1 MRKTFTLFLT
11 MILVVLTLGSQ
22 TMSAQTV
29 LLQEGFDE
37 GMLPAGWTIVD
48 ADGDGY
54 GWDATFL
61 YQHNPS
67 AAQNGDGFIAS
78 ASYLNDV
85 GALSPDNWLVSPAIN
100 IPSGLTELTFWVKG
114 QAANY
119 AAENYSVYVA
129 SSNMVSSFAATVP
142 VLTGTTTSYW
152 EQKTVDLSAFAGQTV
167 YIAFRHHNTTDMY
180 WLDMDEVE
188 VKAYFGQ
195 IISVNP
201 DMLDFGYVPLSQERI
216 KTIAIKGYNLS
227 TPIVS
232 TAVTPFSVSS
242 DSVNYGATA
251 VLNAIGGVLYVKFAP
266 VVADSLTEVL
276 LLSSDTLSKIVAV
289 TGNGVDCSLSR
300 PLPYLED
307 FNTIPPI
314 CWNIISQ
321 QDETWKYFYY
331 DSQTWAT
338 CVGGEDNKTEQLETC
353 VFDFSQDAH
362 PLLKFYF
369 MSNYN
374 YVSNGSVDFKI
385 YVSTDGGNTYLSN
398 PVWKLSQFGY
408 FDAWTSTMAKVDL
421 TSLAGQSAV
430 KFKFSYEGALCQV
443 LFGNMEMRNVLIS
456 PEKIVYVKQN
466 ASGTGDGSSWDN
478 AMDDI
483 QNAINLA
490 SLLDST
496 QVWAAGGIYNGD
508 TTAVNAFTM
517 VEGVN
522 VYGGFT
528 GVEPANFDL
537 SQRNFETNATVLD
550 GQNARRVLYQP
561 SAFSIQTVWDGFTIQ
576 NGYTTGSGGGAYLY
590 GNGKLNHCVIKNNA
604 SDGYAGG
611 VYANYNSIVTNSK
624 ITNNSSSYYGGGVY
638 ARNATVSHCQI
649 CNNTSNYG
657 GGVYAYYN
665 SLVTNSLISNNTAV
679 YSGGGVYNSESNMVN
694 STIVRNIA
702 NHGSGIYNSY
712 GGDLTNSIV
721 WGNGTNFD
729 NNIVGDINCT
739 YSAVEGVRSGENNI
753 LLNAHLLQNPL
764 FVNPTSASGASCS
777 AANADWHLQQGSI
790 CVNKGNNA
798 IVTEDHDLDGTA
810 RIKRD
815 TVDLGCYESD
825 YYGIP
830 SSDMQFCLLEL
841 QIGANTY
848 MENVANPSWLEIYAG
863 DEVLPFYTFSQTRCS
878 YDSRKETILVLQDDS
893 LRIVWHDPD
902 PVNHYGWFK
911 LYDPSSQRMVAFK
924 NSGVNIADGEIA
936 TYVSDCGSTC
946 KEEDKCPLHISLTRT
961 LNSSNYSYYV
971 NVMVDNFLFANLSIN
986 PYSSRLDTT
995 LWFCPDRR
1003 VEVMTGQGGDDFT
1016 CTVTD
1021 AFGREE
1027 SGSGWPSYGNS
1038 NVCQQQCKIILNIG
1052 SRNYLEE
1059 VNDPW
1064 LEIYAG
1070 DEDSPFYSFNRSWSN
1085 GGQIIPV
1092 SVPANVPLRFV
1103 WHEPDTLNYS
1113 SWCTIY
1119 GPSGNILVEK
1129 QAYTMANNNNLL
1141 TYTTTCGNDS
1151 INGIVYVK
1159 QNGSGSGASWE
1170 DARSSIQDA
1179 VLLALTHNADVW
1191 VAAGTYYGDTMA
1203 PNAFTMMEGVNVYG
1217 GFEGNEPADYDLSL
1231 RDFEANASVLDG
1243 LHARRVLYQANSFNS
1258 NTTWDGFTIQ
1268 NGYTTSSGGG
1278 AYLTNRGK
1286 LSHCIIRNNRAYNGG
1301 GVYAYSSATVSN
1313 CLIAN
1318 NTASNYGGGVYNY
1331 YSTII
1336 NATVVRNTANI
1347 GSGIYGSSGGTL
1359 KNSIVWGN
1367 GSSLVNNVSGNIT
1380 CSYSAVEGGISGE
1393 YNILLSE
1400 NIQQEPLFVHPT
1412 QASGASDTIP
1422 NGDWHLQ
1429 QGSVCINRGNNAVV
1443 TGIVDLDGVARIKRD
1458 TVDMGCYET
1467 DFYSSP
1473 VFTPNYTNIIYVTQN
1488 GAGTQTGENWENATS
1503 SISFALAVARTFNA
1517 DVWVAS
1523 GIYYGDTTAESAF
1536 IMVEG
1541 VNVYGGFSGN
1551 EPADYNLLQRD
1562 FETNTTVLDGR
1573 NARRVLYQPSSF
1585 NTLTTW
1591 DGFAIQ
1597 NGQTTGYGGG
1607 AYLNN
1612 EGKLSRCVIR
1622 NNIAYNGG
1630 GVYAYYGVVSN
1641 CLISNN
1647 TASYGGGVYAYYYSC
1662 VSNCLISNNTATSSG
1677 GGVYDYYATITNST
1691 IVRNMAYNGAGI
1703 YGGNQGNLTNSIVWG
1718 NGTNEFNNITGSI
1731 TCSYSA
1737 IEGGFAGVQNIM
1749 LSDFFQQTPQFVHP
1763 SLISGASDTTSNVDW
1778 HLQQGSICINRGNN
1792 SFVIDSIDLDGVARV
1807 RRDTVDMG
1815 CYESDFYSSPTV
1827 DLNYSSIIYVTQN
1840 GSGAQ
1845 TGENWENATS
1855 SISFALAVA
1864 RTFNADVWVATGI
1877 YYGDTTAYYAFSVGD
1892 SVGIY
1897 GGFAGNEPA
1906 DYDLSLRDF
1915 DANTTILDGQ
1925 HAQSVL
1931 SIGVQSVCDG
1941 FTIQNGKS
1949 SGSGGGVY
1957 MGSSLLTNC
1966 KITHNEAPNGWGGG
1980 VLCTGGTV
1988 SNCILEYNDCGR
2000 SGGGVYCYNKTS
2012 VSGCEVL
2019 NNTAGWGGGIYA
2031 HGQSSVEKCNII
2043 NNVSR
2048 NYGGGVGVYEASHI
2062 SNSVVSHNRSERFGG
2077 GIWVSDATVWNC
2089 LVSNNTDSVGG
2100 GITVYD
2106 NGVIVSTTIAKNLS
2120 TSEGAGVYC
2129 FNIAD
2134 VTLINSIVFGNVS
2147 NGISSNL
2154 FGDISCSYSAI
2165 EGGYSG
2171 DSIITLDAENPPL
2184 FVNPSLTVGAGDST
2198 ANVDWHL
2205 QQGSSCINRGLNS
2218 AVTDSLDLDGTAR
2231 IKRDTVDM
2239 GCYESDYYSAPPT
2252 GYDSIIYVTV
2262 TGAGMHSG
2270 KSWSNATSSIEEA
2283 QALAITHNAVV
2294 WVAAGTYYGDTTSSN
2309 AFTMVEGVNVYGGFA
2324 GNEPA
2329 NYDLSQRD
2337 FVANETVLDGDSA
2350 RRVLYQSANF
2360 NTETKWNGFTIR
2372 NGQISGNGAGAYLLK
2387 KAALSQCKIQN
2398 NTSTNGSGGGVYVS
2412 NGRLTDCDVVGNTC
2426 YNYGGGVYAYG
2437 STILGCRIESNHTT
2451 YSGSYGGG
2459 GGMYAYSSSVTGC
2472 QIIGNTS
2479 SSYSYGGGVYA
2490 SSGNNIVS
2498 CQIINNTAGGYGGG
2512 VYTNSSNNKIVSCR
2526 ISRNQSSYSGG
2537 GIYLSGSYTPYTQ
2550 VRNCLVD
2557 NNSVVSTSTS
2567 YGGGGIAGSGTVVNT
2582 TIVRNT
2588 AKGDGAGVNGSTSTT
2603 LQNCIVWGNERNGV
2617 VNNLN
2622 GSSIVCNHCAI
2633 EDGYAGEG
2641 TVLLDRT
2648 CLPLFVNPS
2657 IMAGISDST
2666 VNVDWHLQNG
2676 SVCVNRGDNSFVSD
2690 SLDMDGSVRIKHD
2703 TVDVGCYE
2711 SDYYSVPV
2719 TLYDSI
2725 IYVTVTGAG
2734 AHSGNSWANATSSI
2748 EEAQA
2753 LAITHNAVV
2762 WVAAGIY
2769 YGDTTSGR
2777 AFTMRDGVNVYGG
2790 FAGNEPAG
2798 YDLSLRDFETNAT
2811 ILDGMN
2817 ARQVLYQPFEF
2828 SSQTEWNGFT
2838 IRNGRTSGSGAGAY
2852 LLKKAALSQCKI
2864 QNNTSTN
2871 GSGGGV
2877 YASYALVEEC
2887 EIIGNT
2893 CRNSGGGVYATY
2905 STVSDCGISGNST
2918 MYGSSS
2924 YGGGG
2929 VYANYST
2936 VTGCQIIGNT
2946 STSYGGGVYA
2956 SYSNKIFSCQI
2967 INNTSSSGS
2976 GGGVYVY
2983 SNGYNQTID
2992 YCEISHNQSSY
3003 SGGGIQ
3009 MSYTQVRNC
3018 LLDNN
3023 TAGTNTSTNYG
3034 GGGISGSGTVVNTTI
3049 VRNSSPGDGA
3059 GVNGSSST
3067 TLTNCIVW
3075 GNERNGAANN
3085 INGSN
3090 VNCSYS
3096 AVEGGYPGT
3105 EMTLLDGTNLPLF
3118 ANPSLTAGSS
3128 DSTANVDWHLQN
3140 GSVCINK
3147 GDNAAVTDSLDLDGT
3162 ARIKRD
3168 TVDLG
3173 CYESDYYSVPIT
3185 EYDSIIYVTVT
3196 GAGTHSGNSWANA
3209 LSSIEEAQALAM
3221 THNAVVWVAA
3231 GTYYGDTTAANA
3243 FTMRDGVNVYGG
3255 FAGIE
3260 PANFDLSQRD
3270 FQTNTTVLDGQN
3282 ARRVL
3287 YQPFEFNNRTEWNGL
3302 TIQHGN
3308 TSGGGAGAYLQK
3320 NAVSSQC
3327 RIQDN
3332 VSTNGSGGGVYASY
3346 ALVEECEIIGNTCRN
3361 SGGGVYST
3369 NSTVLDCDISG
3380 NSTTYGSS
3388 SYGGG
3393 GVYASSSNVRGCRI
3407 IDNFSNS
3414 YGGGVYVNQSNTLAR
3429 CEISGNISNR
3439 YGGGVYV
3446 YSSGYNQTIA
3456 HCEITHNRSS
3466 YSGGGIYLSSSCQVR
3481 NCLVANNTV
3490 TNTSSNYVGGG
3501 IYGSGMVLN
3510 TTIVRNSS
3518 PGDGAGV
3525 NGSSSTTLTNCIV
3538 WGNERNGAANNIN
3551 GSNVNCSYSAVEGG
3565 YPGTEMTLLDGTN
3578 LPLFANPSL
3587 TAGSSDSTAN
3597 VDWHLQNGSV
3607 CINKGDNA
3615 AVTDSLDLDG
3625 TARIKRDTVD
3635 LGCYESDYYSAP
3647 ITVYDSIIYVT
3658 VTGAGTHSGNSWAN
3672 ATSSIEEAQALAQT
3686 YNAVVWVAAGTY
3698 YGDTTATNAF
3708 TMRDGVNVYGG
3719 FAGNEPAGYD
3729 LSLRDF
3735 ETNATILDGQSA
3747 RRVLY
3752 QPFDFNT
3759 ETEWNGFVIR
3769 NGNTLEDGAGA
3780 YIRANSL
3787 VRYCVFR
3794 NNTTLAS
3801 GGGVCVE
3808 IPVTNGYQSRIEQ
3821 SVFTNNTA
3829 GNNGGA
3835 ISLNTAYTWGET
3847 SVIRIFNCLI
3857 SNNTAGRYGGGVNRL
3872 GSGRCRIYNTTIAR
3886 NRSGSGGGGANEST
3900 LTNCI
3905 VWGNERNGAP
3915 DNVGGNLTCSHSAI
3929 EGGHEG
3935 DSIIVLNDINRPLFV
3950 NPSLTAG
3957 ASDSTANVDWHLQQ
3971 GSVCINRGDNSVVT
3985 DSLDLDGTDRI
3996 KRDTVDLGCYESDYY
4011 SVPVLY
4017 CTTVYGEFAATA
4029 CDSYTWNDQVY
4040 SHSGDYQQTFPLANG
4055 CDSIVTLHLTVNHSV
4070 TNYEYLTVCASDLP
4084 YLYGDTLLDISTP
4097 QSLTIS
4103 SQLLT
4108 QNGCDSTVILF
4119 LTVTPSTVGNFAAMT
4134 PTNNY
4139 PVSAYPIRFTW
4150 DAVENASN
4158 YDLYVWPVGELQPQ
4172 QPTASHIHGT
4182 SYSLSSLANRGAYQW
4197 FMTAY
4202 NACDTSVSTARQFTL
4217 NVTPTLTVNTNNP
4230 VDMGEVQLNGARSI
4244 WFQVN
4249 GIALDSVISYQLT
4262 GSDSAAFALVPTA
4275 AWDSLRGGRMQ
4286 LAFHPTAAQAEYTA
4300 QMTFYSDALV
4310 RTFTIKGYL
4319 ADYLTFTTY
4328 VDTNIYAMDSEI
4340 PIHGRVTNPLN
4351 EPVAGLEVEVYV
4363 NVMDYVRT
4371 FPAISDANGQF
4382 TVMFTPQHSEAGYY
4396 TVGSRRAGG
4405 NSTAVH
4411 DDFNIPGMMLASSD
4425 WILWEPTIDQPDTGV
4440 IAVRNR
4446 SQIPLTNIQ
4455 VTPVSLPNGC
4465 TVQFVPLNL
4474 AGLSTGELQY
4484 TVRGTQVSTGSN
4496 YEEARLNAICE
4507 EGAAMDFTA
4516 WYYCLPQRADLDVTP
4531 TSLTTTMTKGNS
4543 KVVDFKIYNNGTGPT
4558 GNIFVSLPDV
4568 PWMSVVGSDTL
4579 PSLAV
4584 HDSAYVSIRLSADST
4599 TALVRYTGNLVINCE
4614 RGEGVSIPYSITAI
4628 SDSTGTLLV
4637 DVTDE
4642 YTWNTNGGHG
4652 PHLAGAN
4659 VTVKGYYSLETVAT
4673 GVTDANGHFV
4683 VNDLPEGWY
4692 KLIVRADKHEEYQN
4706 NLYVTADDTN
4716 RQDIFIQFQAITYSW
4731 EVVPTDIQDEYT
4743 YELNAKFE
4751 THVPKPVIVLN
4762 MPEDIPELAVGES
4775 YTFNYV
4781 LTNHGLVAAFDV
4793 RLFVP
4798 ENTNYSFSPLYDRL
4812 DSLPAQTSIVIPCV
4826 MSRPA
4831 PTRSANANRSNL
4843 SNRSG
4848 SGRGSC
4854 PQLLVTKAYSYYT
4867 CAGEHYPIW
4876 SYVIRNAG
4884 NIPCSFT
4891 PSVATPTPSLPST
4904 PSSSGHGGAYG
4915 DIYLFPVITPLTV
4928 CECKDDTLRDTT
4940 YVTKADTFLF
4950 INGTDDYNYI
4960 VVYDTFVVVCTNI
4973 IICNTGEITYYCD
4986 TLDADEFYNGGSSGG
5001 SGGDNSGDNPG
5012 DNPGGDED
5020 DNPTGTCEP
5029 QVSLLW
5035 GSGDSYFNQLL
5046 VNRDYE
5052 VKGVVADGT
5061 SIMIIQV
5068 RSECV
5073 FEQPVWILEYQ
5084 GQSDSRY
5091 TGTILSERRTND
5103 HLLEFVYKAPEE
5115 FPMNVH
5121 KEYKVN
5127 FVFGVAAGD
5136 SMYTKIV
5143 PISIIRPPVLMVHGL
5158 NGNDKC
5164 FDVLNN
5170 SLKNN
5175 YYNWQLQK
5183 VDYKSRSLESF
5194 QTNLNVVQNNI
5205 RDCFTYVIS
5214 NRYVVSKADV
5224 VGHSMGGIL
5233 ARLHVQYVNN
5243 NNIHKIITLNTPHS
5257 GSSGAN
5263 LIMSN
5268 WLVGT
5273 IACGMFND
5281 VGHYLGGLFGHC
5293 NLNAVNDLQVDSY
5306 AIRNYLNNPNV
5317 LYRMNG
5323 IPVHAIS
5330 TTSIVTDENV
5340 DRIRNNEYVSVAL
5353 AILKI
5358 AAMYDKR
5365 ASLANDAISVGF
5377 DLAPCVITTFS
5388 HNLFGEQNDLVVS
5401 RTSQRGG
5408 LIGNCQTNFDGDFD
5422 YCHMESPDN
5431 PRVINKIKE
5440 LLNKPVSDSVFC
5452 KTGFHPDM
5460 IHYPSTSETMSY
5472 VDCILSSEETH
5483 GYSDYRERRLIN
5495 NRNSVMANQMDS
5507 SVQITASYDDYSR
5520 ELSMICNH
5528 SNNIRHITI
5537 VSVLQS
5543 GEVLADM
5550 SDSLVANV
5558 PATYRGPV
5566 VIFAIGQTD
5575 EEDVVMDSTV
5585 IVVNDY
5591 GSTPQNISFV
5601 EDTLYLVEGETIYP
5615 SLECAWSNGDTTY
5628 VTPTYSSDSSIV
5640 SIQNGTITGNHA
5652 GTTLLTAH
5660 FEGLTA
5666 SIPVVVYGWDIGGDN
5681 NGGSNG
5687 QDNGAD
5693 SLTHNTLCASVT
5705 VQFSQTMT
5713 MTREAFEGT
5722 LTIDNGHE
5730 SQPMQNIDVNF
5741 VIKDEGG
5748 TDCTNLFQI
5757 NILSYNN
5764 MTGTNGNASLDA
5776 QNQGSIVVQFVPTKQ
5791 AAPTMPKQYSF
5802 GGSFSFIDPFT
5813 GESMT
5818 YNLYPVDIMVNPSPD
5833 LYVNYFMQRD
5843 ILGDD
5848 PLTEDRIEP
5857 IIPAELGV
5865 IIHNRGAGTAKN
5877 VLLETAEPE
5886 IIDNEKGLAIDFA
5899 MYGAALNGNERQL
5912 GLMEIPFGNIEPG
5925 RTGVGEWWFTS
5936 TLLGHFVSYEAHVI
5950 HNNSFGNPDL
5960 SLVSSLDIHPLI
5972 HTVYAYG
5979 NLDDGINDFL
5989 VDDVEDSRNYPDSLY
6004 FSNGSRT
6011 AVATADSI
6019 GFDHYVTP
6027 SDTIVILTLDPSRI
6041 GWNYGQTWDPGRG
6054 QYELISCTRN
6064 SDHQEIPLSN
6074 VWQSHVTLP
6083 VGADPIYENK
6093 LHIVDTLSNDLPT
6106 TYTLVFSGFAVTI
6119 AGNEAI
6125 CDGENAT
6132 LTASGASSY
6141 SWSTGDTTETV
6152 VVNPTATTTYMVTGT
6167 NSEGRSTTATF
6178 TLTVNHPTTEQIEAT
6193 VFESF
6198 TWNGQTYTT
6207 SGDYTQTFTAANG
6220 CDSVVMLHLTIMD
6233 DSLIHLPELHVTS
6246 ISHSDLRGGET
6257 ATISWIV
6264 RNDGTAPTPNGA
6276 VWYDRVW
6283 LSVEN
6288 RVAAGDNNPIFL
6300 GEFPNVSAL
6309 APGEYYTQT
6318 QSIDI
6323 PISLSG
6329 SYFLFV
6335 ITDAYDA
6342 YQIYWDSIVPI
6353 PYDPPAYIGANSSHC
6368 SGADCGNY
6376 AGNIILELSEING
6389 FPYYHDNFFYE
6400 LVNIAIPALP
6410 DLKVTTVF
6418 PISRNFFSGTPV
6430 DLSYTVTNDG
6440 NYDTRVSNWQDV
6452 IFVSNHDEFDANAR
6466 VLKTIPHNGL
6476 LLPDS
6481 SYSTTTTV
6489 TVPSEMYGTA
6499 YFYVYTDYYDQV
6511 YEHVGRY
6518 NNVSRSDSVNII
6530 LSPPADLV
6538 PRNILADQT
6547 VSTGATFNFSYEVHN
6562 QGAGEPNHSSWRD
6575 RCYLSADSNSI
6586 TNAVQIA
6593 DDWHYNGLN
6602 AGGSYAV
6609 QHSIAFPSHLTQ
6621 GTYYLFVQADAQN
6634 EVFEYTMEDN
6644 NLARFVQPVVVLKP
6658 DLQIPTLN
6666 VADILHAG
6674 AEASVSYRLANT
6686 GDGAVVNCDVK
6697 DGFYL
6702 SQSPDGS
6709 NATQLPQFTSNT
6721 WLNAH
6726 DSTLKY
6732 QNVMLPSDLQDGTYY
6747 LFARTNID
6755 NALNEANVDN
6765 NRSPIRQVYVNHQQL
6780 PDLVIT
6786 SVTVPDTLTA
6796 GASATFTAT
6805 IFNQGEQTATL
6816 NNLSFQLS
6824 SAATPNDIQSTTE
6837 SVSTGS
6843 PSLAVG
6849 ESTTVTMTIRI
6860 SPAVNNPA
6868 PFTLTVNPNHTVSE
6882 SSYSNNGYAFAHN
6895 VQPYPFDLAV
6905 TDLDAPGQIVS
6916 GEYINVEW
6924 AVQNQGL
6931 VPTHSLPMFMLVNL
6945 QVVSFRSS
6953 NMSQPWHDHIYLSSD
6968 TLLDSNDVQ
6977 IGSYARNHTL
6987 LAGDSY
6993 TANLNCRI
7001 PVASDGNYYV
7011 LVVSDATHVTF
7022 DSQRANN
7029 VMARPI
7035 AVTQSALPDLQ
7046 MDSLM
7051 APNLLA
7057 TSETCQIRYTV
7068 SNRGEHATHDNQWT
7082 DALYLNNTPSL
7093 QNAILLG
7100 SGIHDGQLD
7109 TNSSYTG
7116 LIDVSIPNAWEGA
7129 CYLIGYTDATDQ
7141 IYEMNNI
7148 DNNLFILPVS
7158 VTRPLPCDLTVLPPD
7173 FPPSVNVGEDVQIS
7187 WTLRNVG
7194 LNTAQGQIKEAVY
7207 LSVDSIWS
7215 SDDIMLGSETYAVN
7229 LNANAQVQRSA
7240 TLSLQG
7246 VPVGDYYVVVRSNI
7260 LNALNENSYANNKAV
7275 SLLTMRVDYQ
7285 SLYINQEEH
7294 RQLNSGQSVYYKLVV
7309 GPEYEHQ
7316 TLSCKL
7322 TAPAPNVSNGL
7333 YIAYSSAPSASN
7345 FDWSATMPY
7354 VQEQEILIPSLN
7366 QGTYYI
7372 MATGQT
7378 ANNAVQSVTLL
7389 ATIVDFEIISV
7400 TANSG
7405 ANTGSVTTQIIGA
7418 KFDTIMDFR
7427 LANSNGYL
7435 PAEKVFFHNSTET
7448 YATFNLRDQ
7457 ETGVYDMVAEL
7468 PGGIITV
7475 KGQAFV
7481 VEQGL
7486 PAELLSN
7493 IIAPASVRS
7502 GNTFTV
7508 TIEYGNN
7515 GSADLNISGFL
7526 LVSTNGFPIA
7536 FSSDSLAN
7544 NATELTFETG
7554 EPNGNPDVIRPGYF
7568 ATKTIFVKAN
7578 RVGNINLK
7586 LYPIRRQY

>member
-1 MRKTFTLFLT
+1 MKNVMVNTSVKRLAMAIALVWCVMLGVKAQAVLFHESFDSG
-11 MILVVLTLGSQ
+11 VLPT
-22 TMSAQTV
+22 
-29 LLQEGFDE
+29 
-37 GMLPAGWTIVD
+37 GWTIVD
-48 ADGDGY
+48 ANNDGY
-54 GWDATFL
+54 NWDASFR
-61 YQHNPS
+61 YQQNPS
-67 AAQNGDGFIAS
+67 AAHSGDGMIAS
-78 ASYLNDV
+78 MSSYVYGV
-85 GALSPDNWLVSPAIN
+85 GTITPDNWLISPAIN
-100 IPSGLTELTFWVKG
+100 IPDGAVLTFWIKG
-114 QAANY
+114 QESSSY
-119 AAENYSVYVA
+119 YAENYSVYVA
-129 SSNMVSSFAATVP
+129 SSNNVTELEATTP
-142 VLTGTTTSYW
+142 LLTKSAFNDW
-152 EQKTVDLSAFAGQTV
+152 EEQVVDLSSFAGQTV
-167 YIAFRHHNTTDMY
+167 YIAFRHLGATNIY
-180 WLDMDEVE
+180 WLGLDDVE
-188 VKAYFGQ
+188 VRKPS
-195 IISVNP
+195 ISVSSE
-201 DMLDFGYVPLSQERI
+201 MLDFGQVPLFRERTVPI
-216 KTIAIKGYNLS
+216 MVKGYNLRS
-227 TPIVS
+227 PITVS
-232 TAVTPFSVSS
+232 TTAPFYVSVDSVSF
-242 DSVNYGATA
+242 VNT
-251 VLNAIGGVLYVKFAP
+251 VTIRENGVLFVKYVPTSVSNANSMI
-266 VVADSLTEVL
+266 SLA
-276 LLSSDTLSKIVAV
+276 SDTVLETITVKGS
-289 TGNGVDCSLSR
+289 GVDCSQR
-300 PLPYLED
+300 KVVPYSEQFEGD
-307 FNTIPPI
+307 WFPPV
-314 CWNIISQ
+314 CWNLISQ
-321 QDETWKYFYY
+321 QDKTWTKI
-331 DSQTWAT
+331 SKWAS
-338 CVGGEDNKTEQLETC
+338 CLGSNDNKIEQLETC
-353 VFDFSQDAH
+353 VFDFSQVSNN
-362 PLLKFYF
+362 LL
-369 MSNYN
+369 MSFDFQSNDYYVTYN
-374 YVSNGSVDFKI
+374 YVDLKI
-385 YVSTDGGNTYLSN
+385 YVSKDGGSTYESTPIWTLSSYGSFN
-398 PVWKLSQFGY
+398 S
-408 FDAWTSTMAKVDL
+408 WTTTTAIVDI
-421 TSLAGQSAV
+421 SGLAGESNIR
-430 KFKFSYEGALCQV
+430 FKFSYEGRLCQV
-443 LFGNMEMRNVLIS
+443 VFCNLQIKEIPVS
-456 PEKIVYVKQN
+456 PERVVYVKSGATGSNDGTSWNN
-466 ASGTGDGSSWDN
+466 AFTDL
-478 AMDDI
+478 
-483 QNAINLA
+483 QEAINQVYG
-490 SLLDST
+490 LDSLSIW
-496 QVWAAGGIYNGD
+496 VAAGTYFGD
-508 TTAVNAFTM
+508 TTKTTAFK
-517 VEGVN
+517 VSKSKIIN
-522 VYGGFT
+522 IFGGFA
-528 GVEPANFDL
+528 GDEPANYDL
-537 SQRNFETNATVLD
+537 SMRDFETNATVLD
-550 GQNARRVLYQP
+550 GLHNRQVLYVSSYNPDYPMVFDGFTLQNGVADQGGGAEMYGKVTLSNCIIQYNTSNNSGGGVYCYDANEILNCKICYNHGRYGGGISSYLTDVSNCVICNNLSSYDGGGFSSSHDKVSNCLINNNTSGQSGGGIVSRESEIINTTIVRNTAISNGAGISVGEYSSSNISNSIVWGNMRGDSLDNFYGNGLQCYACAMDGESVGAHAIVINNDNTYPCYVNPSNISGYEDTTSNVDWHLTQWSPCVNRGENMLVSRLKDLDNMPRIQVDTVDMGCYESGYTNTQPYPFEGIVYVTPTGSGTGSGDSWNNAMSSLQDAITLAQSRSCVVWVAAGTYFGNTDSAAMNAFTMINGVNVYGGFAGNEPENYDLSLRDFETNSTILDGQNTRRVLYQK
-561 SAFSIQTVWDGFTIQ
+561 SDFGVETVWDGFTIQ
-576 NGYTTGSGGGAYLY
+576 NGLVRNEAG
-590 GNGKLNHCVIKNNA
+590 
-604 SDGYAGG
+604 GG
-611 VYANYNSIVTNSK
+611 VYLCGNSILKHCLVR
-624 ITNNSSSYYGGGVY
+624 NNEIEGSSCGGGIYAYGSSSHKTKIVQCTVSNNISYSGAGICAHYALIESSRVTHNKSIYYGGGMSTS
-638 ARNATVSHCQI
+638 NCKIINCQI
-649 CNNTSNYG
+649 ANNTSTEAAAG
-657 GGVYAYYN
+657 GIEA
-665 SLVTNSLISNNTAV
+665 NNDTII
-679 YSGGGVYNSESNMVN
+679 NT
-694 STIVRNIA
+694 TIVRNSSAYRDVGAGLSGYARMYNCIMWG
-702 NHGSGIYNSY
+702 NETDGVSNNLRGSGDMVVCSHCAIE
-712 GGDLTNSIV
+712 GG
-721 WGNGTNFD
+721 F
-729 NNIVGDINCT
+729 
-739 YSAVEGVRSGENNI
+739 SGENMV
-753 LLNAHLLQNPL
+753 LLENGSNVVN
-764 FVNPTSASGASCS
+764 FVNPSLSAGVFDST
-777 AANADWHLQQGSI
+777 ANVDWHLAPTSI
-790 CVNKGNNA
+790 FINRGDNSF
-798 IVTEDHDLDGTA
+798 VTDSVDLAGIA

-825 YYGIP
+825 CY
-830 SSDMQFCLLEL
+830 
-841 QIGANTY
+841 
-848 MENVANPSWLEIYAG
+848 
-863 DEVLPFYTFSQTRCS
+863 
-878 YDSRKETILVLQDDS
+878 
-893 LRIVWHDPD
+893 
-902 PVNHYGWFK
+902 
-911 LYDPSSQRMVAFK
+911 
-924 NSGVNIADGEIA
+924 
-936 TYVSDCGSTC
+936 
-946 KEEDKCPLHISLTRT
+946 
-961 LNSSNYSYYV
+961 
-971 NVMVDNFLFANLSIN
+971 
-986 PYSSRLDTT
+986 
-995 LWFCPDRR
+995 
-1003 VEVMTGQGGDDFT
+1003 
-1016 CTVTD
+1016 
-1021 AFGREE
+1021 
-1027 SGSGWPSYGNS
+1027 
-1038 NVCQQQCKIILNIG
+1038 
-1052 SRNYLEE
+1052 
-1059 VNDPW
+1059 
-1064 LEIYAG
+1064 
-1070 DEDSPFYSFNRSWSN
+1070 
-1085 GGQIIPV
+1085 
-1092 SVPANVPLRFV
+1092 SVPMT
-1103 WHEPDTLNYS
+1103 EY
-1113 SWCTIY
+1113 
-1119 GPSGNILVEK
+1119 
-1129 QAYTMANNNNLL
+1129 
-1141 TYTTTCGNDS
+1141 
-1151 INGIVYVK
+1151 NGIVYV
-1159 QNGSGSGASWE
+1159 
-1170 DARSSIQDA
+1170 
-1179 VLLALTHNADVW
+1179 
-1191 VAAGTYYGDTMA
+1191 
-1203 PNAFTMMEGVNVYG
+1203 
-1217 GFEGNEPADYDLSL
+1217 
-1231 RDFEANASVLDG
+1231 
-1243 LHARRVLYQANSFNS
+1243 
-1258 NTTWDGFTIQ
+1258 
-1268 NGYTTSSGGG
+1268 
-1278 AYLTNRGK
+1278 
-1286 LSHCIIRNNRAYNGG
+1286 
-1301 GVYAYSSATVSN
+1301 
-1313 CLIAN
+1313 
-1318 NTASNYGGGVYNY
+1318 
-1331 YSTII
+1331 
-1336 NATVVRNTANI
+1336 
-1347 GSGIYGSSGGTL
+1347 
-1359 KNSIVWGN
+1359 
-1367 GSSLVNNVSGNIT
+1367 
-1380 CSYSAVEGGISGE
+1380 
-1393 YNILLSE
+1393 
-1400 NIQQEPLFVHPT
+1400 T
-1412 QASGASDTIP
+1412 QT
-1422 NGDWHLQ
+1422 
-1429 QGSVCINRGNNAVV
+1429 
-1443 TGIVDLDGVARIKRD
+1443 
-1458 TVDMGCYET
+1458 
-1467 DFYSSP
+1467 
-1473 VFTPNYTNIIYVTQN
+1473 
-1488 GAGTQTGENWENATS
+1488 GAGTRSGNCWANATA
-1503 SISFALAVARTFNA
+1503 SFSHA
-1517 DVWVAS
+1517 
-1523 GIYYGDTTAESAF
+1523 
-1536 IMVEG
+1536 
-1541 VNVYGGFSGN
+1541 
-1551 EPADYNLLQRD
+1551 Q
-1562 FETNTTVLDGR
+1562 
-1573 NARRVLYQPSSF
+1573 
-1585 NTLTTW
+1585 
-1591 DGFAIQ
+1591 
-1597 NGQTTGYGGG
+1597 
-1607 AYLNN
+1607 
-1612 EGKLSRCVIR
+1612 
-1622 NNIAYNGG
+1622 
-1630 GVYAYYGVVSN
+1630 
-1641 CLISNN
+1641 LI
-1647 TASYGGGVYAYYYSC
+1647 
-1662 VSNCLISNNTATSSG
+1662 
-1677 GGVYDYYATITNST
+1677 
-1691 IVRNMAYNGAGI
+1691 
-1703 YGGNQGNLTNSIVWG
+1703 
-1718 NGTNEFNNITGSI
+1718 
-1731 TCSYSA
+1731 
-1737 IEGGFAGVQNIM
+1737 
-1749 LSDFFQQTPQFVHP
+1749 
-1763 SLISGASDTTSNVDW
+1763 
-1778 HLQQGSICINRGNN
+1778 
-1792 SFVIDSIDLDGVARV
+1792 
-1807 RRDTVDMG
+1807 
-1815 CYESDFYSSPTV
+1815 
-1827 DLNYSSIIYVTQN
+1827 
-1840 GSGAQ
+1840 AQ
-1845 TGENWENATS
+1845 T
-1855 SISFALAVA
+1855 
-1864 RTFNADVWVATGI
+1864 
-1877 YYGDTTAYYAFSVGD
+1877 Y
-1892 SVGIY
+1892 
-1897 GGFAGNEPA
+1897 
-1906 DYDLSLRDF
+1906 
-1915 DANTTILDGQ
+1915 
-1925 HAQSVL
+1925 
-1931 SIGVQSVCDG
+1931 
-1941 FTIQNGKS
+1941 
-1949 SGSGGGVY
+1949 
-1957 MGSSLLTNC
+1957 
-1966 KITHNEAPNGWGGG
+1966 
-1980 VLCTGGTV
+1980 
-1988 SNCILEYNDCGR
+1988 
-2000 SGGGVYCYNKTS
+2000 
-2012 VSGCEVL
+2012 
-2019 NNTAGWGGGIYA
+2019 
-2031 HGQSSVEKCNII
+2031 
-2043 NNVSR
+2043 
-2048 NYGGGVGVYEASHI
+2048 
-2062 SNSVVSHNRSERFGG
+2062 
-2077 GIWVSDATVWNC
+2077 
-2089 LVSNNTDSVGG
+2089 
-2100 GITVYD
+2100 
-2106 NGVIVSTTIAKNLS
+2106 
-2120 TSEGAGVYC
+2120 
-2129 FNIAD
+2129 
-2134 VTLINSIVFGNVS
+2134 
-2147 NGISSNL
+2147 
-2154 FGDISCSYSAI
+2154 
-2165 EGGYSG
+2165 
-2171 DSIITLDAENPPL
+2171 
-2184 FVNPSLTVGAGDST
+2184 
-2198 ANVDWHL
+2198 
-2205 QQGSSCINRGLNS
+2205 
-2218 AVTDSLDLDGTAR
+2218 
-2231 IKRDTVDM
+2231 
-2239 GCYESDYYSAPPT
+2239 
-2252 GYDSIIYVTV
+2252 
-2262 TGAGMHSG
+2262 
-2270 KSWSNATSSIEEA
+2270 
-2283 QALAITHNAVV
+2283 NAVV
-2294 WVAAGTYYGDTTSSN
+2294 WVAAGTYYGDTTLNSEN
-2309 AFTMVEGVNVYGGFA
+2309 AFSMVEGVKVYGGFV
-2324 GNEPA
+2324 GNESPE
-2329 NYDLSQRD
+2329 YDLTLRD
-2337 FVANETVLDGDSA
+2337 FEVNATILDGQNKRKVLNRPNDYNTVVRETVWD
-2350 RRVLYQSANF
+2350 
-2360 NTETKWNGFTIR
+2360 GFTIQNGFGGGVSMSDNTILR
-2372 NGQISGNGAGAYLLK
+2372 NCLVRYNEGGGITASGSSNRKAKIRYCTVENNTSSSNGAGIYAY
-2387 KAALSQCKIQN
+2387 
-2398 NTSTNGSGGGVYVS
+2398 Y
-2412 NGRLTDCDVVGNTC
+2412 TDIEHCVVA
-2426 YNYGGGVYAYG
+2426 YNY
-2437 STILGCRIESNHTT
+2437 
-2451 YSGSYGGG
+2451 YSEDYYGGG
-2459 GGMYAYSSSVTGC
+2459 GGIYAYGSEVK
-2472 QIIGNTS
+2472 NTEVFKNRS
-2479 SSYSYGGGVYA
+2479 NAYGGG
-2490 SSGNNIVS
+2490 IL
-2498 CQIINNTAGGYGGG
+2498 
-2512 VYTNSSNNKIVSCR
+2512 
-2526 ISRNQSSYSGG
+2526 ISERS
-2537 GIYLSGSYTPYTQ
+2537 Q
-2550 VRNCLVD
+2550 VKNCLVA
-2557 NNSVVSTSTS
+2557 NNSSKNNE
-2567 YGGGGIAGSGTVVNT
+2567 GSGISGNGDVTNT
-2582 TIVRNT
+2582 TIVRN
-2588 AKGDGAGVNGSTSTT
+2588 ASASNGAGVCITGK
-2603 LQNCIVWGNERNGV
+2603 LVNCIVWGNQDNSGLS
-2617 VNNLN
+2617 NNVQGDNVQCLY
-2622 GSSIVCNHCAI
+2622 SAI
-2633 EDGYAGEG
+2633 EDDYERDNI
-2641 TVLLDRT
+2641 VLLSEYNNQY
-2648 CLPLFVNPS
+2648 PHFV
-2657 IMAGISDST
+2657 
-2666 VNVDWHLQNG
+2666 
-2676 SVCVNRGDNSFVSD
+2676 R
-2690 SLDMDGSVRIKHD
+2690 
-2703 TVDVGCYE
+2703 
-2711 SDYYSVPV
+2711 
-2719 TLYDSI
+2719 
-2725 IYVTVTGAG
+2725 
-2734 AHSGNSWANATSSI
+2734 
-2748 EEAQA
+2748 
-2753 LAITHNAVV
+2753 
-2762 WVAAGIY
+2762 
-2769 YGDTTSGR
+2769 
-2777 AFTMRDGVNVYGG
+2777 
-2790 FAGNEPAG
+2790 
-2798 YDLSLRDFETNAT
+2798 
-2811 ILDGMN
+2811 
-2817 ARQVLYQPFEF
+2817 
-2828 SSQTEWNGFT
+2828 
-2838 IRNGRTSGSGAGAY
+2838 
-2852 LLKKAALSQCKI
+2852 
-2864 QNNTSTN
+2864 
-2871 GSGGGV
+2871 
-2877 YASYALVEEC
+2877 
-2887 EIIGNT
+2887 
-2893 CRNSGGGVYATY
+2893 
-2905 STVSDCGISGNST
+2905 
-2918 MYGSSS
+2918 
-2924 YGGGG
+2924 
-2929 VYANYST
+2929 
-2936 VTGCQIIGNT
+2936 
-2946 STSYGGGVYA
+2946 
-2956 SYSNKIFSCQI
+2956 
-2967 INNTSSSGS
+2967 
-2976 GGGVYVY
+2976 
-2983 SNGYNQTID
+2983 
-2992 YCEISHNQSSY
+2992 
-3003 SGGGIQ
+3003 
-3009 MSYTQVRNC
+3009 
-3018 LLDNN
+3018 
-3023 TAGTNTSTNYG
+3023 
-3034 GGGISGSGTVVNTTI
+3034 
-3049 VRNSSPGDGA
+3049 
-3059 GVNGSSST
+3059 
-3067 TLTNCIVW
+3067 
-3075 GNERNGAANN
+3075 
-3085 INGSN
+3085 
-3090 VNCSYS
+3090 
-3096 AVEGGYPGT
+3096 
-3105 EMTLLDGTNLPLF
+3105 
-3118 ANPSLTAGSS
+3118 PSLTVGAF
-3128 DSTANVDWHLQN
+3128 DTTANVDWHLMSN
-3140 GSVCINK
+3140 SVCINR
-3147 GDNAAVTDSLDLDGT
+3147 GLNTALYDSLDLDGT

-3173 CYESDYYSVPIT
+3173 CYESDYNSIPLTEYNGVVYVTESGAGNRSGNSWSNAMSSVRMAMTLAKSYNLMVWVASGTYYGDVDSTSENAFTMMDGVNVYGGFIGNESANFDLSMRDFEANATILDGQNRKRVLYQPSDFNTKTTWDGFVIQNGYVNGNGGGVFMRNNAVLSHCLVQNNISTTPYSDDWRNTEVRYGGGIYAVGFTNTNPITRPVIRRCRIKNNKVENNNSYSYNSCHGAGVYASCINIENSEVFYNMTQGSGGGLFLNSQCFVNNCLIANNTSNSYGGGVNINMGSEIVNSTIVRNASGYEGAGVNFSSSSSSYKNTMTNCIVWGNRKQDGTTSNIQGNYILCSNTAVEDDFEREGVILLSEHNNQHPQFANPSLTAGWTDSTENVDWHLQQGSICINRGDNAAVMDSVDLDEMVRIKRDTVDLGCYESDYFSTPLTEYSGIVYVTQTGAGDFSGNSWENAKSSIHGAQLLSSVYDAVVWVAAGTYYGDTASDAENAFTMYDGVNVYGGFAGNEPANYDLSLRDFETNATILDGQNARRVLYQPENFNTRTSWDGFTIQNGYANGPGGGVYMLSNARLANCLVQDNVASVPYNNQGTIYGGGGVCVRSSSDSSEIAFCRIRNNETQKYGSGGGVWASHAVILHSDIVDNRTNTSSSRSGGGVYASFTNVLNCTIVHNTAQEISDGYYNHSYGGGIYLSDATVVNSLIAENSAYYGGGVCGYGDLFNTTVVSNNADNYAGVWMQDGDYRMVNSVLWGNRRTNGNASNLYVSYGACQTIHSAVEGGISGNDSVMVLSGENSGLDAGVNYPFFVSPQTGDYRLCKYSALVNAGDNGIQIQETDLSDMPRVFADTIDIGCYEFHGEAFCATPQNLAVSDISGTSALLTWQNPNPDSPYAYEFSYKSEDENQWTSVLVYEPEYYVLTGLQAQTIYAIRMRTLCDDVTPTEYTSEVFFSTKCTGETAASDTIGNTSTTTNGHIIPIRFQSSYSYSQQIYQASEIAGERILDTLKLRYQCMSSGSTLTRNVDIYLGHTDRPSFDDNAGFVTLDSLTLLYSGDLTLKYASNNPVISVPLDKPFRYNGVDNLIIAFDDNTGTDGGTSRRLCTHRTQQSSSLHTYSYNGDIDPANPTAGTLSTYRMNLILPGVCENGGCDLSGLSLMGVTENTATLLVQAGTNADGVEVQYKERASDEYLTIPVDSLMCQLTGLRQNTDYVVRARSVCGDTSSLWTYRYFTTEVKDFARIYVTMIGQGEGNSWATACNDLNYALSTASRITSVFGHTPDIWVAAGTYYGDTASTNAFTMAQGANVYGGFVGNEPSDYDVSLRDVETNATVLDGRHSRRVLLQPSAFTVQTTWDGFTIQNGNISSYGGGAYLRSRSYLSHCKLVNNHASYGGGAYVAGYGSVIRDCRVSDNSAVYKGGGIQAMTYSTVANCVISGNSTTNNVYYYYGGGGIYAEGATIVSCEISNNSTVREGGAVNMTSSQVRNCLLANNSSNNAGGGVHGSGNIINSTIVNNRSGNGVGGLLPWGPVTLTNSIVWGNQTGDGTPSNLSDYNLTCSHSAIEDGSEGDSVIVLNDINQPLFVNPSLTAGANDFTVNVDWHLQQASVCINRGDNSAVTDTLDLDGNARIQRDTVDMGCYESDYYSVPMT

-3196 GAGTHSGNSWANA
+3196 GAGTQ
-3209 LSSIEEAQALAM
+3209 L
-3221 THNAVVWVAA
+3221 
-3231 GTYYGDTTAANA
+3231 GD
-3243 FTMRDGVNVYGG
+3243 
-3255 FAGIE
+3255 
-3260 PANFDLSQRD
+3260 
-3270 FQTNTTVLDGQN
+3270 
-3282 ARRVL
+3282 
-3287 YQPFEFNNRTEWNGL
+3287 
-3302 TIQHGN
+3302 
-3308 TSGGGAGAYLQK
+3308 
-3320 NAVSSQC
+3320 
-3327 RIQDN
+3327 
-3332 VSTNGSGGGVYASY
+3332 
-3346 ALVEECEIIGNTCRN
+3346 
-3361 SGGGVYST
+3361 
-3369 NSTVLDCDISG
+3369 
-3380 NSTTYGSS
+3380 
-3388 SYGGG
+3388 
-3393 GVYASSSNVRGCRI
+3393 
-3407 IDNFSNS
+3407 
-3414 YGGGVYVNQSNTLAR
+3414 
-3429 CEISGNISNR
+3429 
-3439 YGGGVYV
+3439 
-3446 YSSGYNQTIA
+3446 
-3456 HCEITHNRSS
+3456 
-3466 YSGGGIYLSSSCQVR
+3466 
-3481 NCLVANNTV
+3481 
-3490 TNTSSNYVGGG
+3490 
-3501 IYGSGMVLN
+3501 
-3510 TTIVRNSS
+3510 
-3518 PGDGAGV
+3518 
-3525 NGSSSTTLTNCIV
+3525 
-3538 WGNERNGAANNIN
+3538 
-3551 GSNVNCSYSAVEGG
+3551 
-3565 YPGTEMTLLDGTN
+3565 
-3578 LPLFANPSL
+3578 
-3587 TAGSSDSTAN
+3587 
-3597 VDWHLQNGSV
+3597 
-3607 CINKGDNA
+3607 
-3615 AVTDSLDLDG
+3615 
-3625 TARIKRDTVD
+3625 
-3635 LGCYESDYYSAP
+3635 
-3647 ITVYDSIIYVT
+3647 
-3658 VTGAGTHSGNSWAN
+3658 SWAN
-3672 ATSSIEEAQALAQT
+3672 ATSSIEEAQTLAQT
-3686 YNAVVWVAAGTY
+3686 YGAVVWVAAGTY
-3698 YGDTTATNAF
+3698 YGDTTATNTF

-3719 FAGNEPAGYD
+3719 FAGNEPADYD

-3735 ETNATILDGQSA
+3735 EANATILDGMNA

-3752 QPFDFNT
+3752 QPFEFNGRT
-3759 ETEWNGFVIR
+3759 VWNGFTIR
-3769 NGNTLEDGAGA
+3769 NGQTSGDGAGA
-3780 YIRANSL
+3780 YLR
-3787 VRYCVFR
+3787 R
-3794 NNTTLAS
+3794 NAVLS
-3801 GGGVCVE
+3801 QCRV
-3808 IPVTNGYQSRIEQ
+3808 Q
-3821 SVFTNNTA
+3821 
-3829 GNNGGA
+3829 GNVSSSS
-3835 ISLNTAYTWGET
+3835 I
-3847 SVIRIFNCLI
+3847 
-3857 SNNTAGRYGGGVNRL
+3857 
-3872 GSGRCRIYNTTIAR
+3872 
-3886 NRSGSGGGGANEST
+3886 SGGGGGVYCNNASVDKCNVYGNTSLYNGGGVYATNSTVSDCRIERNAVSNHYPNPQYYGGGGIRASSSTITGCRIKGNQSAVAGGGVFSSGAVLSGCEILENTAVNRGGGINLTSSNSRVTDCLVGNNTATNVGGGISGGGMVVNTTIVRNTSTGDGAGVNGTSSATQIT

-3905 VWGNERNGAP
+3905 VWGNERNGTP
-3915 DNVGGNLTCSHSAI
+3915 DNIRGNLTCSYSAI

-3935 DSIIVLNDINRPLFV
+3935 DSIIVLNNVNPPLFV

-3985 DSLDLDGTDRI
+3985 DSLDLDGTARI
-3996 KRDTVDLGCYESDYY
+3996 KRDTVDLGCYESDFY

-4029 CDSYTWNDQVY
+4029 CDSYSWNDQVF

-4055 CDSIVTLHLTVNHSV
+4055 CDSIATLHLTVHHAA
-4070 TNYEYLTVCASDLP
+4070 TTREYLTVCASDLP

-4097 QSLTIS
+4097 QSLIIS
-4103 SQLLT
+4103 SQRQT
-4108 QNGCDSTVILF
+4108 QYGCDSTVILF

-4158 YDLYVWPVGELQPQ
+4158 YDLYVWPVGEPQPQ

-4182 SYSLSSLANRGAYQW
+4182 SYTLSSLANRGAYQW

-4249 GIALDSVISYQLT
+4249 GNALDSVITYQLT

-4275 AWDSLRGGRMQ
+4275 TWDSLRGGRMQ
-4286 LAFHPTAAQAEYTA
+4286 LTFHPTVAQAEYTA
-4300 QMTFYSDALV
+4300 QMIFYSDTLV
-4310 RTFTIKGYL
+4310 RSFTIKGHL
-4319 ADYLTFTTY
+4319 SDYLTFTTY

-4446 SQIPLTNIQ
+4446 SRIPLTNIQ

-4558 GNIFVSLPDV
+4558 GNITVSLPDV

-4599 TALVRYTGNLVINCE
+4599 TALVRHTGNFAINCE

-4751 THVPKPVIVLN
+4751 THVPKPVIVLH

-4843 SNRSG
+4843 PNRSG

-4904 PSSSGHGGAYG
+4904 PSSGHGGAYG

-4986 TLDADEFYNGGSSGG
+4986 TLSAENDGSGSDDGSGNGDGNGDGSGDGGGG
-5001 SGGDNSGDNPG
+5001 SGPDCPDCPSPPHDHRVTYSYHWNSG
-5012 DNPGGDED
+5012 E
-5020 DNPTGTCEP
+5020 
-5029 QVSLLW
+5029 QSIRVS
-5035 GSGDSYFNQLL
+5035 YNYPF
-5046 VNRDYE
+5046 
-5052 VKGVVADGT
+5052 KGVVADGASVMGIEMSCDT
-5061 SIMIIQV
+5061 SITVNWVLPEYNGLLNSTASGTIKSIFNMDNERTKWMI
-5068 RSECV
+5068 
-5073 FEQPVWILEYQ
+5073 EYQ
-5084 GQSDSRY
+5084 
-5091 TGTILSERRTND
+5091 
-5103 HLLEFVYKAPEE
+5103 APSE
-5115 FPMNVH
+5115 FPMNVS
-5121 KEYKVN
+5121 KEYTAHLHIEYVI
-5127 FVFGVAAGD
+5127 AD
-5136 SMYTKIV
+5136 SVYHKTLS
-5143 PISIIRPPVLMVHGL
+5143 ISVIRPPVLFVHGL
-5158 NGNDKC
+5158 GGKSDC
-5164 FDVLNN
+5164 FIDLYNKVKSEQMYDDWQLCRVDYSERNASEFVLNERVIQEN
-5170 SLKNN
+5170 I
-5175 YYNWQLQK
+5175 YYTMSSVACK
-5183 VDYKSRSLESF
+5183 G
-5194 QTNLNVVQNNI
+5194 
-5205 RDCFTYVIS
+5205 
-5214 NRYVVSKADV
+5214 YVVSKADII
-5224 VGHSMGGIL
+5224 GHSMGGVL
-5233 ARLHVQYVNN
+5233 ARLHVQNVSKANV
-5243 NNIHKIITLNTPHS
+5243 HKIITVNTPHS
-5257 GSSGAN
+5257 GSSLANFIMNDRRYKLLALAYYGELGAVKN
-5263 LIMSN
+5263 
-5268 WLVGT
+5268 
-5273 IACGMFND
+5273 
-5281 VGHYLGGLFGHC
+5281 
-5293 NLNAVNDLQVDSY
+5293 LQVSDY
-5306 AIRNYLNNPNV
+5306 ATTSFLNNPYS

-5323 IPVHAIS
+5323 IPIHALAS
-5330 TTSIVTDENV
+5330 TTTFTYSDNL
-5340 DRIRNNEYVSVAL
+5340 AL
-5353 AILKI
+5353 LIKFAILGL
-5358 AAMYDKR
+5358 DE
-5365 ASLANDAISVGF
+5365 ASTQAVLTPSFGFQTVGF
-5377 DLAPCVITTFS
+5377 LTKFALSLIPKTIRDNPTAEHVNGYLRDII
-5388 HNLFGEQNDLVVS
+5388 FGDNSDLVVS
-5401 RTSQRGG
+5401 LNSQRGG
-5408 LIGNCQTNFDGDFD
+5408 LSGLHSIVLPDEGLKTSHTEAKKSANFLRIATD
-5422 YCHMESPDN
+5422 
-5431 PRVINKIKE
+5431 
-5440 LLNKPVSDSVFC
+5440 LLKRPVTDARFC
-5452 KTGFHPDM
+5452 TTGFRP
-5460 IHYPSTSETMSY
+5460 IRISFPTTSI
-5472 VDCILSSEETH
+5472 VASSP
-5483 GYSDYRERRLIN
+5483 
-5495 NRNSVMANQMDS
+5495 MA
-5507 SVQITASYDDYSR
+5507 Y
-5520 ELSMICNH
+5520 
-5528 SNNIRHITI
+5528 SNNINRETGVSTLNINASLDTVNRQLNVLINSIGTIDSLLTFGLWEDKILFMDEQDSIVTTIPPTCQGDVRIFAVGINNVGEFVVDSTI
-5537 VSVLQS
+5537 VSIS
-5543 GEVLADM
+5543 GFG
-5550 SDSLVANV
+5550 
-5558 PATYRGPV
+5558 T
-5566 VIFAIGQTD
+5566 I
-5575 EEDVVMDSTV
+5575 
-5585 IVVNDY
+5585 
-5591 GSTPQNISFV
+5591 PQEISFI
-5601 EDTLYLVEGETIYP
+5601 EETLYVFKDATVYP
-5615 SLECAWSNGDTTY
+5615 TVRCTWANGDTTY
-5628 VTPTYSSDSSIV
+5628 VTPTFTVDSSTVIV
-5640 SIQNGTITGNHA
+5640 ENDAITGNHS
-5652 GTTLLTAH
+5652 GTTILTAQ
-5660 FEGLTA
+5660 FENLTT
-5666 SIPVVVYGWDIGGDN
+5666 SIPVIVNDWNFIDNDDDSTTVVDN
-5681 NGGSNG
+5681 
-5687 QDNGAD
+5687 D

-5741 VIKDEGG
+5741 VIKDESG

-5757 NILSYNN
+5757 NFLSYNN

-5776 QNQGSIVVQFVPTKQ
+5776 QNQGSIVVQFIPTKQ

-5818 YNLYPVDIMVNPSPD
+5818 YDLYPVDIMVNPSPD

-5865 IIHNRGAGTAKN
+5865 IIHNRGAGTAMN

-6074 VWQSHVTLP
+6074 VWQSYVTLP

-6342 YQIYWDSIVPI
+6342 YNIYWDSIVPM

-6440 NYDTRVSNWQDV
+6440 NYDTRISNWQDV

-6538 PRNILADQT
+6538 PRNILADRT

-6575 RCYLSADSNSI
+6575 LCYLSADSNSI

-6609 QHSIAFPSHLTQ
+6609 QHSIALPSHLTQ

-6644 NLARFVQPVVVLKP
+6644 NLARFVQPVAVLQP

-6674 AEASVSYRLANT
+6674 AEASVAYRLANT

-6709 NATQLPQFTSNT
+6709 NATQLPQFTSET

-6726 DSTLKY
+6726 DSTTKY

-6977 IGSYARNHTL
+6977 IGSYTRNHTL

-7029 VMARPI
+7029 VKARPI
-7035 AVTQSALPDLQ
+7035 AVTQSSLPDLQ
-7046 MDSLM
+7046 MDSLV

-7057 TSETCQIRYTV
+7057 TGETCQIRYTV

-7116 LIDVSIPNAWEGA
+7116 LIGVTIPNAWEGA

-7148 DNNLFILPVS
+7148 DNNLFVLPVS

-7229 LNANAQVQRSA
+7229 LNANAQVQRST